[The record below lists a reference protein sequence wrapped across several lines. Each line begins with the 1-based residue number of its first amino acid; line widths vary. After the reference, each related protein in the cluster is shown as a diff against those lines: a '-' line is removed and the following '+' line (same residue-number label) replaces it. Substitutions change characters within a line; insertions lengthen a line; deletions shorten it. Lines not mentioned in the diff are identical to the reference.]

1 VQDKTGSFVKPLA
14 ARKNRHWGGMWRYFF
29 EKKYLHMPP
38 ASLISKPCGQLL
50 KAFELWLKTHY

>member
-29 EKKYLHMPP
+29 EKKISPH
-38 ASLISKPCGQLL
+38 ASRFPN
-50 KAFELWLKTHY
+50 FKTMRAASESFRIMA